1 MSEANKQI
9 VRRFME
15 EVWNLLRLDVA
26 DELVHPLYE
35 NSEGMGPEAVK
46 RNVRAF
52 RTAFPDL
59 HDTIEQLIAEGDFVA
74 ARITRNGTHLGT
86 FRDVYEAS
94 GRTMSISELCL
105 WRIEDGKLREGWFAA
120 HEISLRKQLGVMP
133 ENFR

>member
-15 EVWNLLRLDVA
+15 EVWNQARLDVA

-35 NSEGMGPEAVK
+35 NNEGTGPEAVK

-52 RTAFPDL
+52 KTAFPDL

-74 ARITRNGTHLGT
+74 ARITRSGTHLGT
-86 FRDVYEAS
+86 FRDVYEPS
-94 GRTMSISELCL
+94 GRTMSISELCM

-120 HEISLRKQLGVMP
+120 HEISLRKQLGVIP
-133 ENFR
+133 ESFR